1 MIVVMLLSIW
11 QGAILHR
18 RQFAQNVI
26 QRRQRSSFQLFPLIQ
41 QQHVTIAPV
50 GIFVLA
56 VAVQEAIIVV
66 VQAVDAMAINVI
78 THII

>member
-1 MIVVMLLSIW
+1 
-11 QGAILHR
+11 
-18 RQFAQNVI
+18 
-26 QRRQRSSFQLFPLIQ
+26 
-41 QQHVTIAPV
+41 VTIAPV

-66 VQAVDAMAINVI
+66 VQAVVAMAINVI

>member
-11 QGAILHR
+11 QGAIQHLH
-18 RQFAQNVI
+18 QFAQNVI
-26 QRRQRSSFQLFPLIQ
+26 QRRQRSSFQLSLLIR

-56 VAVQEAIIVV
+56 VAAAQVGIIVV
-66 VQAVDAMAINVI
+66 VLAVVVIAIKLI
-78 THII
+78 TQI